1 MYYKLQKMFDL
12 DITNENNKKH
22 HENIFSQITQA
33 ESFGSGKSNALLN
46 LIKELNDIDKIYL
59 CAKNLSGPKYEFLI
73 KKCENAGKN
82 I

>member
-1 MYYKLQKMFDL
+1 MCYKLQKMFDL

-46 LIKELNDIDKIYL
+46 LVNHEPYIDKMYL
-59 CAKNLSGPKYEFLI
+59 YAKDSY
-73 KKCENAGKN
+73 
-82 I
+82 

>member
-22 HENIFSQITQA
+22 ENIFSQITQA
-33 ESFGSGKSNALLN
+33 ESSGSGKANAMLN
-46 LIKELNDIDKIYL
+46 LIRELNDINKIYL
-59 CAKNLSGPKYEFLI
+59 CAKSLSGPKYEFLI